1 MRAPLLDDVWTR
13 RGINVLWDGD
23 ALARMGAASKVISL
37 RGLFELDAAGWP
49 DEQVPLVDDAAL
61 VVAGLDAAIDA
72 AVSSKLAGTG
82 SDLNAVQSDVEAW
95 LEQSLYPRIQE
106 FQSVFAGDAALI
118 FWMADQSRW
127 VENSG
132 EGCFEWRIGSGSH
145 GPTLPL
151 ARLLWDGAYQD
162 VRRIEEEASKGGN
175 RWIGLYL
182 ARIS

>member
-1 MRAPLLDDVWTR
+1 
-13 RGINVLWDGD
+13 
-23 ALARMGAASKVISL
+23 MGAASKVISL
-37 RGLFELDAAGWP
+37 RRLFELDAAGWP
-49 DEQVPLVDDAAL
+49 DEQVPLVDDSAL

-72 AVSSKLAGTG
+72 VLGGAGSG
-82 SDLNAVQSDVEAW
+82 ADQSDVETW
-95 LEQSLYPRIQE
+95 LEQGLYPRIQE

-127 VENSG
+127 LENSG
-132 EGCFEWRIGSGSH
+132 EGCFEWRIGSGSQ
-145 GPTLPL
+145 GQTLPL

-162 VRRIEEEASKGGN
+162 VRRIEEEGAKGGN